1 MGSIEKIHEMLVS
14 KECSCTELT
23 KSYLDEIEKADGELN
38 AYVNVT
44 GEEAL
49 KTAEAVD
56 RKIASGEEI
65 GMLEGVPMTLKD
77 NISTK
82 GIETTCCSKILTGY
96 KPIYNAT
103 VWETLAGENA
113 VMLGK
118 TNMDEFAMG
127 SSCETSYFGG
137 AMNPFDSN
145 YVSGGSSGGV
155 ASAVGANIA
164 AYGLGSDTGGS
175 IRQPA
180 SFCGIVGLK
189 PTYGAVSRYGLIAY
203 ASSLDQIGPIT
214 KSVEDA
220 AIVFDAISKRD
231 EKDSTSKGF
240 VGDTYSKLNNDIKGM
255 KIGIAKEYL
264 EGVRDDVKEAVL
276 KAADIYKSMG
286 AEIVYF
292 DLPELKFALPVYYI
306 IACAEASSNL
316 GRYDG
321 IRFGYK
327 TDHYNGTHDMVC
339 RTRSEGFG
347 EEVKRRILLGTYVL
361 SAGYYDA
368 YYKKAQNLRGLIS
381 PFMGEKLRGEND
393 YKFIAVE
400 PASCP
405 SLTRGKFAYDFCD
418 TGMICPLAKMYTLGS
433 GFIPSA
439 NHAGG
444 LRFHGMS
451 STLSQL
457 YHDGLMEAR
466 AVEQTSVFAAAEQF
480 ARVEGILPAPES
492 SHAIRVA
499 IDEALKCKETGE
511 EKTILFGLTGTGYF
525 DMVAYQKYNDGEMSD
540 YIPTD
545 ADLQQGFDG
554 LPKVDRFVKTV
565 SFF

>member
-1 MGSIEKIHEMLVS
+1 MGSIAKIHEMLVG
-14 KECSCTELT
+14 KQLSCAELT
-23 KSYLDEIEKADGELN
+23 KSYLDEIDKSNSELN

-44 GEEAL
+44 PDEAM

-56 RKIASGEEI
+56 KKIAAGEEI

-96 KPIYNAT
+96 KPIYDAT
-103 VWETLAGENA
+103 VWELLQNQNA

-118 TNMDEFAMG
+118 ANMDEFAMG

-137 AMNPFDSN
+137 AANPFN
-145 YVSGGSSGGV
+145 TNHVAGGSSGGV
-155 ASAVGANIA
+155 AGAVGGNIA

-180 SFCGIVGLK
+180 SFCGVVGLK

-220 AIVFDAISKRD
+220 AVVFDAISKQDKR
-231 EKDSTSKGF
+231 DSTSKGSAKATF
-240 VGDTYSKLNNDIKGM
+240 DTLNNDIKGM
-255 KIGIAKEYL
+255 KIGIAREYL
-264 EGVRDDVKEAVL
+264 DGVRDDVKEAVL
-276 KAADIYKSMG
+276 EAAKVYESLG

-292 DLPELKFALPVYYI
+292 DLPILKFALPVYYI

-321 IRFGYK
+321 IRYGYK
-327 TDHYNGTHDMVC
+327 TEHYNGTHDMIC

-368 YYKKAQNLRGLIS
+368 YYKKAQNLRGTIIS
-381 PFMGEKLRGEND
+381 AFNKAFESCDVILAPTVPMTAFEKGNAISDPIETYLTDICTVPVN
-393 YKFIAVE
+393 IA
-400 PASCP
+400 
-405 SLTRGKFAYDFCD
+405 
-418 TGMICPLAKMYTLGS
+418 
-433 GFIPSA
+433 
-439 NHAGG
+439 
-444 LRFHGMS
+444 
-451 STLSQL
+451 
-457 YHDGLMEAR
+457 
-466 AVEQTSVFAAAEQF
+466 
-480 ARVEGILPAPES
+480 
-492 SHAIRVA
+492 
-499 IDEALKCKETGE
+499 
-511 EKTILFGLTGTGYF
+511 
-525 DMVAYQKYNDGEMSD
+525 
-540 YIPTD
+540 
-545 ADLQQGFDG
+545 G
-554 LPKVDRFVKTV
+554 LPGVSIPCGFNKNGMPIGMQLIGKSFGEAEILNAAYKYQQAQPDKFMDTKWGVKL
-565 SFF
+565 

>member
-1 MGSIEKIHEMLVS
+1 MALYEKTASELS
-14 KECSCTELT
+14 ELLGKKEISAVELAKDVFART
-23 KSYLDEIEKADGELN
+23 KAVEDKVQG
-38 AYVNVT
+38 YVTVA
-44 GEEAL
+44 EESAL
-49 KTAEAVD
+49 AQAEAVD
-56 RKIASGEEI
+56 KKRAAGDTLSALAGIPIAI
-65 GMLEGVPMTLKD
+65 KD
-77 NISTK
+77 NICTK
-82 GIETTCCSKILTGY
+82 GTLTTCASKMLAGF
-96 KPIYNAT
+96 KPPYNAT
-103 VWETLAGENA
+103 VMEKLIASDA
-113 VMLGK
+113 VITGK
-118 TNMDEFAMG
+118 ANMDEFAMG
-127 SSCETSYFGG
+127 SSCENS
-137 AMNPFDSN
+137 AMHPTHNPHGLDR
-145 YVSGGSSGGV
+145 VPGGSSGGSAAVV
-155 ASAVGANIA
+155 AAGEAPLA
-164 AYGLGSDTGGS
+164 LGSDTGGS

-180 SFCGIVGLK
+180 SFCGVVGMK

-327 TDHYNGTHDMVC
+327 TEHYNGTHDMVC

-368 YYKKAQNLRGLIS
+368 YYKKAQNLRGTIVKAFNNAFEKCDVILAPTVPMTAFEKGHAVSDPIETYLTDIFTVPVNIAGLPGVSVPCGFNAKGMPIGMQLIGKS
-381 PFMGEKLRGEND
+381 FGEAEILNAA
-393 YKFIAVE
+393 YK
-400 PASCP
+400 
-405 SLTRGKFAYDFCD
+405 Y
-418 TGMICPLAKMYTLGS
+418 
-433 GFIPSA
+433 
-439 NHAGG
+439 
-444 LRFHGMS
+444 
-451 STLSQL
+451 Q
-457 YHDGLMEAR
+457 
-466 AVEQTSVFAAAEQF
+466 QAAAENF
-480 ARVEGILPAPES
+480 KDTKWG
-492 SHAIRVA
+492 
-499 IDEALKCKETGE
+499 
-511 EKTILFGLTGTGYF
+511 
-525 DMVAYQKYNDGEMSD
+525 
-540 YIPTD
+540 
-545 ADLQQGFDG
+545 
-554 LPKVDRFVKTV
+554 VKL
-565 SFF
+565 